1 MNITNFLNEEL
12 ANYASYSTLRAIP
25 SAIDGQ
31 KNATRKII
39 YTALRVLKK
48 ETKVSVFAGLAS
60 IETQYLH
67 GDISGSIVTLARDY
81 CGSNNVPLLV
91 ASGNFGSRMI
101 PENSATRY
109 IFTEKQPY
117 FDKIFKK
124 EDNDVLIQQVFE
136 GDEIEPRFYV
146 PTIPLLLINGSTG
159 LATGFA
165 SKILPRDVE
174 SIIAYIKAHLNSEQP
189 NMSYLNPQVN
199 GFKGDIIVDKNNSEK
214 GVIVGKA
221 KIINSQKK
229 CVEITEL
236 PLTYSLRTYL
246 DFLDKL
252 EEKGVIKKYE
262 DLSDDDNFKFIVYV
276 DTKFLSQ
283 SEAEIYDKLGLV
295 KPYTENFTALD
306 AENKVLELGSAKEVM
321 DYYIQIKLEYTEKR
335 RNNIIQKRM
344 KQLAELKSVLEFIQS
359 VLDNRINL
367 KKDNKEALVSFCDSN
382 DLIVTKDESYDYLFK
397 ISILNFTPNKVQEL
411 KKSIEAVESDIKKL
425 NNTSATEIWLKDIDD
440 LMKDLSEDDF

>member
-1 MNITNFLNEEL
+1 MKVSEFLNEEL
-12 ANYASYSTLRAIP
+12 VDYASYSTLRAIP

-31 KNATRKII
+31 KNATRKVI
-39 YTALRVLKK
+39 YGAQKELKK
-48 ETKVSVFAGLAS
+48 ETKVSVFAGIVS

-67 GDISGSIVTLARDY
+67 GDISGSIVTLARDF

-109 IFTEKQPY
+109 IFTDKQPY

-124 EDNDVLIQQVFE
+124 DDNDILIHQVFE

-146 PTIPLLLINGSTG
+146 PTIPLLLVNGSVG

-165 SKILPRDVE
+165 CKILPRSVE
-174 SIIAYIKAHLNSEQP
+174 NVVSYIKAQLNNETP
-189 NMSYLNPQVN
+189 NKDALNPKVN
-199 GFKGDIIVDKNNSEK
+199 GFKGDIIVDKNNTEK

-236 PLTYSLRTYL
+236 PLGYSLRSYIEL
-246 DFLDKL
+246 LDKL
-252 EEKGVIKKYE
+252 EEKGTIKKYE
-262 DLSDDDNFKFIVYV
+262 DLSDDDDFKFIVYV

-295 KPYTENFTALD
+295 KSYTENFTVLD
-306 AENKVLELGSAKEVM
+306 TNNKVIELKSAKELI
-321 DYYIQIKLEYTEKR
+321 DYYIDVKLEYTEKR
-335 RNNIIQKRM
+335 RKNIIQKRS
-344 KQLAELKSVLEFIQS
+344 KQLSELKSVNEFIS
-359 VLDNRINL
+359 GVLNNKINL
-367 KKDNKEALVSFCDSN
+367 RTDDKEALVEFCDSN
-382 DLIVTKDESYDYLFK
+382 EAIIKKDCSYDYLFK
-397 ISILNFTPNKVQEL
+397 ISILNFTPKKVEEL
-411 KKSIEAVESDIKKL
+411 RKSIEFLEDEIKKL
-425 NNTSATEIWLKDIDD
+425 NNTSATEIWLKDIDE